1 MNIEMADLRRQYH
14 RLKPEIDAALQE
26 VLESTAFINGP
37 QVKSFAV
44 HLAEYLNV
52 PHVIP
57 CGNGTDA
64 IQMALMALNLQPGD
78 EVIVPAFTYISAVEA
93 VAMLGL
99 VPVLVDVD
107 PETFNLNI
115 EQIEQAISWQT
126 KAVIAVHLFGQLCD
140 MQPLMTLAKRYHLY
154 VVEDN
159 AQSLGAECLYPDG
172 KTQKGGTIGHIGTT
186 SFFPS
191 KPLAC
196 YGDGGAMITPDDTLA
211 ETLRQIANHGQI
223 SKYNHKIIG
232 CNSRLDTLQ
241 AAVLEI
247 KLKHLKAFN
256 EARIRLARRYDEGLK
271 GFDAFVLP
279 VKSPFS
285 THLYHQYTVQ
295 VKDGQ
300 REKLQAWLKGKGIPT
315 MVYYPLPV
323 QAQEAYKWVARSAS
337 DLSVATRLS
346 KEVLSLPIHSELTEE
361 EQNYIIDSIIEF
373 WKK

>member
-172 KTQKGGTIGHIGTT
+172 KTQKGDDRTYRDDLLF
-186 SFFPS
+186 SF
-191 KPLAC
+191 
-196 YGDGGAMITPDDTLA
+196 
-211 ETLRQIANHGQI
+211 
-223 SKYNHKIIG
+223 
-232 CNSRLDTLQ
+232 Q
-241 AAVLEI
+241 AACLLRGRRCNDHAGRYI
-247 KLKHLKAFN
+247 GGNFAADCQSWPDLK
-256 EARIRLARRYDEGLK
+256 
-271 GFDAFVLP
+271 
-279 VKSPFS
+279 
-285 THLYHQYTVQ
+285 VQ
-295 VKDGQ
+295 
-300 REKLQAWLKGKGIPT
+300 
-315 MVYYPLPV
+315 
-323 QAQEAYKWVARSAS
+323 S
-337 DLSVATRLS
+337 
-346 KEVLSLPIHSELTEE
+346 
-361 EQNYIIDSIIEF
+361 
-373 WKK
+373 